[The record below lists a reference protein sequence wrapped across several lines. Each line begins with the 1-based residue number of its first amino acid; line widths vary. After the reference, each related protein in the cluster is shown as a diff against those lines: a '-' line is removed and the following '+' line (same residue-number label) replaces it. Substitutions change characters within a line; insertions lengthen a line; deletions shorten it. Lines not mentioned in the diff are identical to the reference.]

1 MARKKTGFSP
11 VTVTANE
18 LRSGRVVF
26 RDAAGGWTTAIADA
40 AIAYTPAEAET
51 LLHDARADEAACRV
65 VEPVLIDVAAD
76 AAPPRPSSLRERI
89 RATGPTAGLPGDA
102 KPFV

>member
-18 LRSGRVVF
+18 LGSGRVVF
-26 RDAAGGWTTAIADA
+26 RDAAGGWTAAIADA
-40 AIAYTPAEAET
+40 AIASTPADAQT
-51 LLHDARADEAACRV
+51 MLLAARADEAACRV
-65 VEPVLIDVAAD
+65 VEPMLIDVAAD
-76 AAPPRPSSLRERI
+76 APSPRPVSLRERI
-89 RATGPTAGLPGDA
+89 RATGPTAGLPGNA